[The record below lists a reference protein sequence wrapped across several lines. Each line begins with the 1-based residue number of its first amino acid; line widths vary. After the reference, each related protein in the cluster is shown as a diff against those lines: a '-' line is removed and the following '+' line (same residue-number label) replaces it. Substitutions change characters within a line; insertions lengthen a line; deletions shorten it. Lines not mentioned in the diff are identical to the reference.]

1 MKLIKELVAYL
12 LVFALLSM
20 DFFSEWHIWTVIPKT
35 VMIIIFIIGML
46 VCFAPTKKIDLERNF
61 WLQLRVMAII
71 LMMIIVLPFFGGQ
84 SQIGLS
90 LTEPFFIIVIVLSVF
105 QLRMQWKRVQD
116 EKAKEE
122 ELKKQQDKLQGKTTG
137 KVKK

>member
-1 MKLIKELVAYL
+1 MKLIKELIAYL

-20 DFFSEWHIWTVIPKT
+20 DFFSEWHIWTVIPKF

-71 LMMIIVLPFFGGQ
+71 LLMIIVLPFFGGQ

-90 LTEPFFIIVIVLSVF
+90 LTEPFFIIVIVLSLF

-122 ELKKQQDKLQGKTTG
+122 ELKKQQDKLQGKTPG
-137 KVKK
+137 KSK